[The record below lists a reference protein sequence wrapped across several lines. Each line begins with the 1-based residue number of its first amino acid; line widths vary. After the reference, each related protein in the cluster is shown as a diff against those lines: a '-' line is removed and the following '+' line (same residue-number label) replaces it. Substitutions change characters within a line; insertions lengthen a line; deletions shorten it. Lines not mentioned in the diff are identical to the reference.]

1 MVRLSASR
9 VCLGIL
15 GFALLC
21 SVACGDS
28 TGLPP
33 ASVPNLIDTT
43 TLFALRGTS
52 IPSPSAYDVVFQRER
67 RTDRGEPFD
76 FAFDI
81 DSTGV
86 AVILP
91 STVLGITT
99 EAGVQ
104 VVEGPFDEIVT
115 APTDGFV
122 SDSATSITVETVF
135 VARSRATTELCSI
148 FIGSLPRYGKFRILA
163 LDMNERT
170 VTFEALVNVNCGFRD
185 LEPGLPT
192 S

>member
-1 MVRLSASR
+1 M
-9 VCLGIL
+9 
-15 GFALLC
+15 
-21 SVACGDS
+21 
-28 TGLPP
+28 
-33 ASVPNLIDTT
+33 
-43 TLFALRGTS
+43 
-52 IPSPSAYDVVFQRER
+52 
-67 RTDRGEPFD
+67 FD

-86 AVILP
+86 AMILP
-91 STVLGITT
+91 ATVLGIPT

-104 VVEGPFDEIVT
+104 IVEQPFDDIVT

-122 SDSATSITVETVF
+122 SDSAISITVETVF
-135 VARSRATTELCSI
+135 VARSRASTELCSV

-170 VTFEALVNVNCGFRD
+170 VTFETLVDVNCGFLG

>member
-9 VCLGIL
+9 ACLGIL

-33 ASVPNLIDTT
+33 ASIANLIDTT

-67 RTDRGEPFD
+67 RTDQGEAFD

-86 AVILP
+86 ALILP
-91 STVLGITT
+91 STVLGIPT

-104 VVEGPFDEIVT
+104 IAEQPFDDIVT

-122 SDSATSITVETVF
+122 RDSAISISVETVF
-135 VARSRATTELCSI
+135 VARSRAASELCSV

-170 VTFEALVNVNCGFRD
+170 VTFEALVNVNCGYRS

>member
-15 GFALLC
+15 GFALLW

-33 ASVPNLIDTT
+33 ASIPNLIDTT

-67 RTDRGEPFD
+67 RTDRGEAFD

-91 STVLGITT
+91 STLLGITS

-104 VVEGPFDEIVT
+104 IVQGPFDEIVT

-122 SDSATSITVETVF
+122 SDSAISITVETVF
-135 VARSRATTELCSI
+135 VARSRAAAELCSI

-170 VTFEALVNVNCGFRD
+170 VTFEALVNVNCGYRG

>member
-1 MVRLSASR
+1 MVRLSAFR

-52 IPSPSAYDVVFQRER
+52 IPSPSAYDVVSQRER
-67 RTDRGEPFD
+67 RTDRGQAFD

-81 DSTGV
+81 DATGV
-86 AVILP
+86 ALILP

-104 VVEGPFDEIVT
+104 IVDEPFDEIVT

-122 SDSATSITVETVF
+122 SDSAISIAVETVF
-135 VARSRATTELCSI
+135 VARSRATAEACSI
-148 FIGSLPRYGKFRILA
+148 FVGALPRYGKFRILA
-163 LDMNERT
+163 LDMSERT

>member
-9 VCLGIL
+9 VRLGIL

-33 ASVPNLIDTT
+33 ASVQNLIDTT

-52 IPSPSAYDVVFQRER
+52 IPSPSAYDIVFARER
-67 RTDRGEPFD
+67 RTDRGEAFD

-104 VVEGPFDEIVT
+104 IVEGPFDEIVT

-122 SDSATSITVETVF
+122 SDSLSIAVETVF
-135 VARSRATTELCSI
+135 VARSRAATELCSI
-148 FIGSLPRYGKFRILA
+148 FIGSQPRYGKFRILA

-170 VTFEALVNVNCGFRD
+170 VTFEALVNVNCGSRG